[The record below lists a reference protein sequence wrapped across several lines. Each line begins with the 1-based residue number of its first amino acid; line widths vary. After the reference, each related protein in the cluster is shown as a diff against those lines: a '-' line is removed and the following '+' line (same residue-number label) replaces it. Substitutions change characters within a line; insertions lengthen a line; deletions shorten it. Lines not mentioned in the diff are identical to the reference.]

1 MKFSHKILNP
11 PDKCLIMNGLVL
23 KKKLQARGLNIS
35 EIARKLE
42 TSNQNVFAAL
52 AKDDLKTGF
61 VERISDVTGISLAE
75 LYGIEAQPASSAV
88 NTGTNNGNIAG
99 RDITTNAQ
107 IADLQKIIA
116 QQQKTITELS
126 ATIAKLIK

>member
-1 MKFSHKILNP
+1 
-11 PDKCLIMNGLVL
+11 MNGLVL

-52 AKDDLKTGF
+52 AKDDIKTGF

-75 LYGIEAQPASSAV
+75 LYGIEAQPTSSAV

-107 IADLQKIIA
+107 MAELQKIIA
-116 QQQKTITELS
+116 QQQKTISELS

>member
-1 MKFSHKILNP
+1 
-11 PDKCLIMNGLVL
+11 MNGLKVKEIL
-23 KKKLQARGLNIS
+23 RIKGLS
-35 EIARKLE
+35 VTEVARKLG
-42 TSNQNVFAAL
+42 TSNQNLFNSL
-52 AKDDLKTGF
+52 TKDDVKTGLI
-61 VERISDVTGISLAE
+61 ERISDVTGISLAE
-75 LYGIEAQPASSAV
+75 LYGIEAQPTSSAV

-116 QQQKTITELS
+116 QQQKTISELS